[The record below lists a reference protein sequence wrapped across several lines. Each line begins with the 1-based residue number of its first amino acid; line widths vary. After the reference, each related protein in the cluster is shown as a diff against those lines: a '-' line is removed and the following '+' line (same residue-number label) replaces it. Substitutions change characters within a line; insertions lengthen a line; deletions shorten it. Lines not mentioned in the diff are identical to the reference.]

1 MTRVEFFERRSAHER
16 LERVKQLRVGSWV
29 HISGEQLDF
38 AGMAKEFLLN
48 ENIIRDIADIRELPR
63 AEYSD
68 NAEYIFVRLPVG
80 AADAGK
86 TAPLLAV
93 VGSARFVTITEHTT
107 FSPLQT
113 DVFLTTIADRPAE
126 LLPAVIASGVADYE
140 QRIRVLTAR
149 ITDARNRLAKHEVE
163 NADFIEFVA
172 IEDSLNE
179 YHSCLGG
186 LLTVLNQ
193 LTLNRRHLFHS
204 SDIEALNDITLHVN
218 QLLVA
223 ISASVQTIT
232 SIQNA
237 YSTIANNT
245 LNQRMK
251 LLTAITI
258 LLAIPNVFYGM
269 YGMNIALPIQHEPW
283 AYPVIIILTAILPV
297 VVYLAA
303 RRIKLL

>member
-1 MTRVEFFERRSAHER
+1 MTRVEFFERRSAHEP

-29 HISGEQLDF
+29 HIDGDRLDF
-38 AGMAKEFLLN
+38 DAIAEEFLLN

-63 AEYSD
+63 TEYSGD
-68 NAEYIFVRLPVG
+68 NEYIFLRLPVG
-80 AADAGK
+80 AAYAGK

-93 VGSARFVTITEHTT
+93 VGQARFITISEHTA

-126 LLPAVIASGVADYE
+126 LLPAVIASSVADYE
-140 QRIRVLTAR
+140 QRIRALVAKIAESR
-149 ITDARNRLAKHEVE
+149 KRLSKHEVE
-163 NADFIEFVA
+163 NRDFIEFVE

-179 YHSCLGG
+179 YHSCLSGM
-186 LLTVLNQ
+186 LTVLSQ
-193 LTLNRRHLFHS
+193 LSLNRRRLFRPT
-204 SDIEALNDITLHVN
+204 DLEAFNDLSLHIN

-223 ISASVQTIT
+223 INASNQTIN

-251 LLTAITI
+251 ALTAITI

-269 YGMNIALPIQHEPW
+269 YGMNIRLPFQDEPW
-283 AYPVIIILTAILPV
+283 AFFLVVGFTLLLILLVDLTAHKKRLF
-297 VVYLAA
+297 
-303 RRIKLL
+303 